1 MEKAGKRENGVTS
14 VSATPAPAASPATAR
29 RSNPWVVLITFL
41 LIYIFNYADRYLIS
55 GLVDPIKAEFG
66 VGDQF
71 MGLLMGPAFAILYTT
86 IAIPV
91 ARLADRS
98 SRIAII
104 CTGCLIWS
112 LFTGL
117 SGLATG
123 PWTLALARV
132 GVGVGEAAFIA
143 PAYSILSDY
152 FRPERRGLAFA
163 ILGLAV
169 YFGQI
174 TGYAVGP
181 RIADA
186 HDWRMAFFVMAV
198 PGVLLSAIGW
208 LLVREPA
215 RRQITTLANQIPLL
229 PLTRKLVRT
238 TAFFLMMIGMG
249 LGTLSGVSFGFWG
262 PTLFTRLYDLPLAQA
277 SSTFGLYFGIAGL
290 SGTLLFGALADRA
303 ARGGLHRPLLMAAG
317 ALFAASVCIMLV
329 TWSDDIALAK
339 LLAIP
344 AGLLGGG
351 WSIGM
356 MASLQYLLP
365 DRFRATGTAIFIMV
379 TTFLGFVV
387 GPWATGALSQYFG
400 DGDMSLR
407 WALTVVI
414 PTGVVGAALA
424 WLAAR
429 HLEADRQRLAES

>member
-1 MEKAGKRENGVTS
+1 MGDPEYEENQVNKP
-14 VSATPAPAASPATAR
+14 VAAPLTAARQS
-29 RSNPWVVLITFL
+29 SPWVVLIVFL
-41 LIYIFNYADRYLIS
+41 FIYIFNYADRYLIS

-71 MGLLMGPAFAILYTT
+71 MGLLMGPAFAVLYTT
-86 IAIPV
+86 IGIPV
-91 ARLADRS
+91 ARFADRS

-104 CTGCLIWS
+104 CIGCLVWS

-117 SGLATG
+117 SGFATG

-132 GVGVGEAAFIA
+132 GVGIGEAAFVA
-143 PAYSILSDY
+143 PAYSILADY
-152 FRPERRGLAFA
+152 FRPEKRGMAFA
-163 ILGLAV
+163 VLGLAV

-181 RIADA
+181 RIAEA

-198 PGVLLSAIGW
+198 PGILLSGIAW

-215 RRQITTLANQIPLL
+215 RKQILTVANQIPLL
-229 PLTRKLVRT
+229 PLTKKLIRSS
-238 TAFFLMMIGMG
+238 AFVLMMIAMG

-262 PTLFTRLYDLPLAQA
+262 PALFTRLYDVPLAEA
-277 SSTFGLYFGIAGL
+277 SSTFGLYFGSAGL
-290 SGTLLFGALADRA
+290 IGMLIFGALADKA
-303 ARGGLHRPLLMAAG
+303 AKGGLERPLKMAAG
-317 ALFAASVCIMLV
+317 ALLAASVCIMLV
-329 TWSDDIALAK
+329 TWSNSLATAK
-339 LLAIP
+339 LFAIP
-344 AGLLGGG
+344 SGLLGGG
-351 WSIGM
+351 WSIGI

-365 DRFRATGTAIFIMV
+365 DRFRATGTALFIMV

-407 WALTVVI
+407 WALTIII
-414 PTGVVGAALA
+414 PAGMVAAVLA
-424 WLAAR
+424 WLGAR
-429 HLEADRQRLAES
+429 YLETDRVALAGPDAR

>member
-1 MEKAGKRENGVTS
+1 M
-14 VSATPAPAASPATAR
+14 ATAASTSDMR
-29 RSNPWVVLITFL
+29 RSNPWMVLFVFL

-71 MGLLMGPAFAILYTT
+71 MGLLMGPAFAVLYTT
-86 IAIPV
+86 IGIPV

-104 CTGCLIWS
+104 CVGCLVWS

-132 GVGVGEAAFIA
+132 GVGVGEAAFLA
-143 PAYSILSDY
+143 PAYSILADY
-152 FRPERRGLAFA
+152 FRPEKRGFAFA

-181 RIADA
+181 RIAEA

-198 PGVLLSAIGW
+198 PGILLSAIAW
-208 LLVREPA
+208 FAVREPA
-215 RRQITTLANQIPLL
+215 RQQVTAKTQVPLL
-229 PLTRKLVRT
+229 PLTRRLART
-238 TAFFLMMIGMG
+238 TAFTLMMLGMG

-262 PTLFTRLYDLPLAQA
+262 PTLFTRLYGLPLSEA

-290 SGTLLFGALADRA
+290 CGTLLFGAFADRA

-329 TWSDDIALAK
+329 TWSDDILYAK
-339 LLAIP
+339 LFAIP
-344 AGLLGGG
+344 SGLLGGG
-351 WSIGM
+351 WAIGV

-365 DRFRATGTAIFIMV
+365 DRFRATGTALFIMV

-387 GPWATGALSQYFG
+387 GPWLTGALSQYFG
-400 DGDMSLR
+400 DADLSLR
-407 WALTVVI
+407 WALTIVI
-414 PTGVVGAALA
+414 PAGIIGAALA
-424 WLAAR
+424 WIAAP
-429 HLEADRQRLAES
+429 HLEADRQRLAEPTDPER

>member
-1 MEKAGKRENGVTS
+1 M
-14 VSATPAPAASPATAR
+14 PATEAMADSR
-29 RSNPWVVLITFL
+29 RSNPWTVLFVFL

-86 IAIPV
+86 IGIPI
-91 ARLADRS
+91 ARFADRS

-104 CTGCLIWS
+104 CAGCLVWS
-112 LFTGL
+112 IFTGL

-143 PAYSILSDY
+143 PAYSILADY
-152 FRPERRGLAFA
+152 FRPEKRSLAFA

-181 RIADA
+181 RIAEW
-186 HDWRMAFFVMAV
+186 HSWRMAFFIMAA
-198 PGVLLSAIGW
+198 PGILLSVIAW
-208 LLVREPA
+208 FVVREPA
-215 RRQITTLANQIPLL
+215 RQQNTAAAEQLPLL
-229 PLTRKLVRT
+229 PLTRKLGRT
-238 TAFFLMMIGMG
+238 TAFSLMMLGMG

-262 PTLFTRLYDLPLAQA
+262 PTLFNRLYELPLSEA

-290 SGTLLFGALADRA
+290 SGTLLFGAVADRA

-317 ALFAASVCIMLV
+317 ALLAASICIMLV
-329 TWSDDIALAK
+329 TWSDDIAHAK
-339 LLAIP
+339 LFAIP

-351 WSIGM
+351 WAIGV

-365 DRFRATGTAIFIMV
+365 DRFRATGTALFIMV

-387 GPWATGALSQYFG
+387 GPWLTGALSESFG

-407 WALTVVI
+407 WALTIVI
-414 PTGVVGAALA
+414 PTGIIGAVLA
-424 WLAAR
+424 WFAAS
-429 HLEADRQRLAES
+429 HLEADRTKLAEIAQPTH